1 LALLGGILV
10 SDKQSDYGELLM
22 RNNSFKPTLLR
33 NTVSTPNS
41 SFKAD
46 GFAAA

>member
-1 LALLGGILV
+1 MVPPGLRH
-10 SDKQSDYGELLM
+10 YT
-22 RNNSFKPTLLR
+22 SFAQGVNGRFRQRSNVARGLR
-33 NTVSTPNS
+33 RPNS